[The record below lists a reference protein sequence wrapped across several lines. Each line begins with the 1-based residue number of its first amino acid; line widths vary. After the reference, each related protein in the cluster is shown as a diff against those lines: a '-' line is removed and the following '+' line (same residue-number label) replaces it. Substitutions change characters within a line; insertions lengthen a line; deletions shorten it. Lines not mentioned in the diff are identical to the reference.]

1 VVEEDV
7 RGMNSN
13 ILAALIG
20 GGLALAGLLVERLLR
35 SLGRLWCEPW
45 GWTLVPVARRGRAKV
60 ATRVTE
66 EETKYFSYSGKLDFF
81 NGKEI
86 PVGLRDVRV
95 VFVCDDGVEVD
106 SIPSDALAGWTVE
119 PGLAPYWS

>member
-1 VVEEDV
+1 MVAEDV

-20 GGLALAGLLVERLLR
+20 GGLALSGLLVERVLR
-35 SLGRLWCEPW
+35 SFRRLWCEPW
-45 GWTLVPVARRGRAKV
+45 AWRMTPVPKTGRAK
-60 ATRVTE
+60 AQARSPEEQTR
-66 EETKYFSYSGKLDFF
+66 YFAFSGKLDFF

-86 PVGLRDVRV
+86 PVGFRQVRI

-106 SIPSDALAGWTVE
+106 TIPA
-119 PGLAPYWS
+119 